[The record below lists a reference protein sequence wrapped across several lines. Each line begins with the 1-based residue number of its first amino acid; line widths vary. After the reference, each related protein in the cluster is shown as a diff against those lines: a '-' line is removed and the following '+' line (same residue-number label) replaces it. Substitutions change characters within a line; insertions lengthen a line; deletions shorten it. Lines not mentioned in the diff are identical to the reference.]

1 MSDPNRTPDAGTDGR
16 RVIDQTHQRGET
28 GARGD
33 TTAGAAPKD
42 PVAHSLPGAVPGNT
56 GIDDVGARMIP
67 RGNAAGETD
76 PLSGRSTEGASGG
89 EGLPGGTAPHDD
101 DRKPK
106 RV

>member
-1 MSDPNRTPDAGTDGR
+1 MSDPNNTPDAGTAGR

-33 TTAGAAPKD
+33 TTAAAPKD
-42 PVAHSLPGAVPGNT
+42 PVAHDLPGAVPGNT
-56 GIDDVGARMIP
+56 GIDDVGAR
-67 RGNAAGETD
+67 
-76 PLSGRSTEGASGG
+76 
-89 EGLPGGTAPHDD
+89 LPGGTAPRDD

>member
-1 MSDPNRTPDAGTDGR
+1 MSDPNNTPDAGTAGR

-33 TTAGAAPKD
+33 TTAGTAPKD
-42 PVAHSLPGAVPGNT
+42 PGAHDLPGAVPGNT

-67 RGNAAGETD
+67 RSDAAGETAPD
-76 PLSGRSTEGASGG
+76 GTSSEGASGAAG
-89 EGLPGGTAPHDD
+89 IPGGPAPRDD